1 MYRFII
7 LIDNLFL
14 NKKIMLLKIE
24 YILCNIELFFVE
36 LILNKKY

>member
-7 LIDNLFL
+7 LVDNLFL
-14 NKKIMLLKIE
+14 NKKIMLLKIK